1 MVLESDIPGHLSS
14 VLISKCLEKEEYNII
29 MKTKGVRGGIAKEIK
44 CKDFRL
50 ASWLL

>member
-14 VLISKCLEKEEYNII
+14 VLLSKCLEKEEYI

-44 CKDFRL
+44 CKDFGL